1 MLQDVGCGLYTSPY
15 VSQLWGPKAWAQG
28 NRSLNPQALIR
39 KSWHRVRNPRSTR
52 RPSEASMTTTPALYS
67 QGREL
72 QTLDPKPRTPTPN
85 TEIPSPGLLKTV
97 EQRMSLFIGGLHQLR
112 GLLGLRPY
120 PKQRNGAHVGLEHFD
135 FGFTDLG
142 VGFR

>member
-1 MLQDVGCGLYTSPY
+1 
-15 VSQLWGPKAWAQG
+15 
-28 NRSLNPQALIR
+28 
-39 KSWHRVRNPRSTR
+39 
-52 RPSEASMTTTPALYS
+52 MTTTAALYS

-97 EQRMSLFIGGLHQLR
+97 EERMSLFIGGLHQL
-112 GLLGLRPY
+112 GGSLGLRPY